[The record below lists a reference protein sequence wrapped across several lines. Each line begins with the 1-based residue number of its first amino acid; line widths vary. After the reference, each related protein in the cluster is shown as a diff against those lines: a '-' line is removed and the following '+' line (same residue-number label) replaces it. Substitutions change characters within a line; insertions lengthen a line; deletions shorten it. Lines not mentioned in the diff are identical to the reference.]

1 MEMTLI
7 EFINTCPCCD
17 GYGDILRDLKKKFPD
32 KFELKIY
39 YVGKDFDYIPKYGPV
54 SRGTM
59 IIDGKRKYE
68 DLTRKTIESAVAE
81 AIGVSIS

>member
-1 MEMTLI
+1 MEKTLI

-17 GYGDILRDLKKKFPD
+17 GYGDILRDLKRKYPD
-32 KFELKIY
+32 KFDLKIY

-68 DLTRKTIESAVAE
+68 DLTRRTIESAVSE
-81 AIGVSIS
+81 AIGVSIT